1 MPAQSARN
9 SGHWTATRPDEEAKP
24 VGPDDCLRKA
34 VEKLGPFKHKLQDD
48 AERLG
53 PWEGLDGHLAL
64 SEQLACER
72 VWILATSYNRQKR
85 LDRNAPRSKHVV
97 ERLTKLETLAGEL
110 ARHLESLDDITRH
123 RLQTG
128 GTGVSSF
135 TEFHFPLGVE
145 ADATGLP
152 APAGWNSPLE
162 PIRWVQ
168 LLEAL
173 SRYANFTQTVFLRS
187 KGIGSPD
194 LPDKGGNTNL
204 YKAIYGS
211 AQWSLVHEGWHLYE
225 LFKPGEATGTE
236 GGAFHLFLL
245 DVFEYATGL
254 DPEEHSK
261 LESWLKRVS
270 GVNRQY
276 REIVSRQ
283 GVLRKELDAIDYS
296 GSTHISEEQS
306 KRCEELRK
314 ELATLERERFDLWPS
329 LYPYSYPKG
338 RTG

>member
-1 MPAQSARN
+1 MPARGARA
-9 SGHWTATRPDEEAKP
+9 SDRWTATRPDEETRPA
-24 VGPDDCLRKA
+24 GPDHCLRSA
-34 VEKLGPFKHKLQDD
+34 VGRLGPFKHRLQDD

-72 VWILATSYNRQKR
+72 VWILATTYNRQKC
-85 LDRNAPRSKHVV
+85 LDQNAPRSKHVV
-97 ERLTKLETLAGEL
+97 ERLTKLETLAGGL
-110 ARHLESLDDITRH
+110 ARHLKSLDDITRH
-123 RLQTG
+123 RLQTA

-135 TEFHFPLGVE
+135 DFHFPLMEE

-152 APAGWNSPLE
+152 APTAWHSAEE

-168 LLEAL
+168 RLEAL
-173 SRYANFTQTVFLRS
+173 SRYANFTLSMFLRS
-187 KGIGSPD
+187 KGIDGPD

-211 AQWSLVHEGWHLYE
+211 AQWSLVNEGWHLYE
-225 LFKPGEATGTE
+225 LFKPGETTGTE
-236 GGAFHLFLL
+236 GGPFHLFLL

-276 REIVSRQ
+276 RELVRRQ
-283 GVLRKELDAIDYS
+283 EILRKELDAIES
-296 GSTHISEEQS
+296 HGSVPNSEDNS

-314 ELATLERERFDLWPS
+314 ELATLERERFELWPL
-329 LYPYSYPKG
+329 LYPYSYPEG
-338 RTG
+338 RAG